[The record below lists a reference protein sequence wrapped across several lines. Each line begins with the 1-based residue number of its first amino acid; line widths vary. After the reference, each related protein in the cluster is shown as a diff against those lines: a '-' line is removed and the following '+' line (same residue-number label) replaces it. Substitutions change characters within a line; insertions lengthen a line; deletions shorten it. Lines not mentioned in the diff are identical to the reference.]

1 MTRTLYI
8 PIKMIKNI
16 ILDFGDVF
24 INLDKEV
31 IFREIPK
38 WGGHGLTQELMA
50 LNENYEV
57 GGISSE
63 EFINQLQ
70 SAYPRASAVQITAVW
85 NAMLLDFPDERLEF
99 IEALAQENQY
109 RLFLLSNTNALHIP
123 YVEQIMGTQK
133 YLRFKNSFEQ
143 FYLSHEIHLR
153 KPNAEIFQFVLD
165 ENGLLPEETFFV
177 DDTTENTEAAEKM
190 GIHTWNLK
198 VGQEDVLQLKS
209 KIQDALSS
217 S

>member
-1 MTRTLYI
+1 
-8 PIKMIKNI
+8 MIKNI

-31 IFREIPK
+31 IFREMSK
-38 WGGHGLTQELMA
+38 WGGNGITQELIA
-50 LNENYEV
+50 LNESYEV
-57 GGISSE
+57 GGIDSE
-63 EFINQLQ
+63 EFIGQLQ
-70 SAYPRASAVQITAVW
+70 IAYPKASAIQIKAIW

-99 IEALAQENQY
+99 IEALAQENRY

-153 KPNAEIFQFVLD
+153 KPNAEIFKFVLE
-165 ENGLLPEETFFV
+165 ENGLSANETFFV
-177 DDTTENTEAAEKM
+177 DDTLENTEAAERL
-190 GIHTWNLK
+190 GIRTWNLQ
-198 VGQEDVLQLKS
+198 VGKEDILQLKS
-209 KIQDALSS
+209 KLRDVLPST
-217 S
+217 

>member
-1 MTRTLYI
+1 
-8 PIKMIKNI
+8 MIKNI

-38 WGGHGLTQELMA
+38 WGGNGLTRELMA

-57 GGISSE
+57 GSISSE

-70 SAYPRASAVQITAVW
+70 SAYPRASAVQIKAVW

-123 YVEQIMGTQK
+123 YVERIMGTQK

-153 KPNAEIFQFVLD
+153 KPNAEIFQFVLE
-165 ENGLLPEETFFV
+165 ENDLLAKETFFV
-177 DDTTENTEAAEKM
+177 DDTLENTEAAEKL

-198 VGQEDVLQLKS
+198 VGQEDILQLKS
-209 KIQDALSS
+209 KLQDALSS
-217 S
+217 T